1 MIPREPTV
9 HRPPLA
15 CLVVALCVASTLWSP
30 AAQAQARHRGGR
42 GPVFVGGYFYDPFYG
57 PYPWWGPDAYPYGYA
72 PVYDDSASV
81 RVLVT
86 PRQASVYVDGFYAG
100 IVDDFDGV
108 FQRLPLPPGEH
119 EIVLHLEGYRTVH
132 QRLNLEP
139 NTTYKVHY
147 AMEKLAAGE
156 TSEAPPSAP
165 AVPPP
170 PPGSAVSPLPGR
182 RGQGPPP
189 GPASPVHQEGVPQG
203 EFGTIAIRAQPAG
216 AEVTIDGER
225 WTGSGTDAPLLVQVA
240 AGRHRIAVQ
249 KEGYRPF
256 ATDVDVRRGETT
268 PINVS
273 LPVERER

>member
-1 MIPREPTV
+1 L

-15 CLVVALCVASTLWSP
+15 CLVAVLCVASTLWSP
-30 AAQAQARHRGGR
+30 APQAQGRHRGGR
-42 GPVFVGGYFYDPFYG
+42 GLVFVGGYFYDPFYG
-57 PYPWWGPDAYPYGYA
+57 PYPWWGPEAYPYGYA
-72 PVYDDSASV
+72 PVYDDSAAV
-81 RVLVT
+81 RVVVT

-119 EIVLHLEGYRTVH
+119 EVVLHLEGYRTVH

-139 NTTYKVHY
+139 NATYKIHY
-147 AMEKLAAGE
+147 TMEKLAAGE
-156 TSEAPPSAP
+156 TSEAAPSAP
-165 AVPPP
+165 PVPPP
-170 PPGSAVSPLPGR
+170 PPGSAVSPLTGR

-189 GPASPVHQEGVPQG
+189 PPGPVSPVRRDGARHEG
-203 EFGTIAIRAQPAG
+203 EFGTIAIRVQPAG

-225 WTGSGTDAPLLVQVA
+225 WTGSDTGAPLLVQVTE
-240 AGRHRIAVQ
+240 GRHRVAVQ

-256 ATDVDVRRGETT
+256 STDIDVHGGQTT

-273 LPVERER
+273 LSMERER